1 MTQPTIAE
9 LADHVTAGL
18 DADEALALEAPGS
31 RWHIGNAV
39 DPTQPCNVHTFPEA
53 REVADGLNWLVA
65 EHVARHDPARVL
77 AEVASKRALL
87 NLALGWEHHE
97 VDDPWYCCPASPHV
111 AKMEIAGSCNC
122 GRDER
127 VLAVLQHLA
136 QPYQET

>member
-1 MTQPTIAE
+1 MTDPTIAE
-9 LADHVTAGL
+9 LAALVTAGL
-18 DADEALALEAPGS
+18 DADEALAFEAPGS

-39 DPTQPCNVHTFPEA
+39 DPMRPCNVHTFPEV

-87 NLALGWEHHE
+87 DLALGWGHDVSLSGAFGE
-97 VDDPWYCCPASPHV
+97 PSRRCRSS
-111 AKMEIAGSCNC
+111 AGQACDC

-136 QPYQET
+136 QPYRD